1 MPKPG
6 WYRSGTELIREIRET
21 ELPEEILSIWYLGQ
35 AGIVVKSGRTVTGID
50 LYLRESGPEALPDGR
65 EGHRMRKTGRQ
76 MRTLLKLAAFLCC
89 MALSA
94 AGCGQSVAEYQA
106 AEAQEAVSG
115 LHFTGPRWEP
125 EQVPAAYLEPAENG
139 GSLETL
145 TYRTKAY
152 ASRGEEL
159 EKGAQVYL
167 PPSFDPAGEEQYPLL
182 VLLHG
187 EGGDETALLGNSE
200 SPSPLKSLLDH
211 MILEER
217 IPPLIV
223 VTPTY
228 YEGGEHDE
236 IAETAVFYQE
246 LLSDL
251 LPAVEAAYPVF
262 RDEDGLPARDHRAIG
277 GVSSGAAVTW
287 HLFNR
292 GMAYFSDYL
301 PLNGVS
307 WAMGENGGE
316 TGPVET
322 GEFLATTA
330 YKSGFTA
337 EGYRI
342 FTAAAKEEAHYG
354 AVLAQLDGMKYFPEQ
369 FVRTESGFSEG
380 NLLFYEAAAVPP
392 DTTGLCDSLYNGL
405 SALYG
410 L

>member
-1 MPKPG
+1 
-6 WYRSGTELIREIRET
+6 
-21 ELPEEILSIWYLGQ
+21 
-35 AGIVVKSGRTVTGID
+35 
-50 LYLRESGPEALPDGR
+50 
-65 EGHRMRKTGRQ
+65 
-76 MRTLLKLAAFLCC
+76 MRTLLRLTAILCC
-89 MALSA
+89 MVLST

-106 AEAQEAVSG
+106 AEAQEAVPG
-115 LHFTGPRWEP
+115 LHFAGPKWQA
-125 EQVPAAYLEPAENG
+125 EQVPAAYLEPAKNG

-145 TYRTKAY
+145 AYRTKAY

-167 PPSFDPAGEEQYPLL
+167 PPSFDPAGEEPYPLL

-200 SPSPLKSLLDH
+200 NPSPLKSLLDQ

-236 IAETAVFYQE
+236 IAETAVYYQE

-262 RDEDGLPARDHRAIG
+262 RDEDGLSARDHRAIG

-342 FTAAAKEEAHYG
+342 FTAAAPEEPHYG

-369 FVRTESGFSEG
+369 FVRTETGFSNG

-405 SALYG
+405 RALYG

>member
-1 MPKPG
+1 
-6 WYRSGTELIREIRET
+6 
-21 ELPEEILSIWYLGQ
+21 
-35 AGIVVKSGRTVTGID
+35 
-50 LYLRESGPEALPDGR
+50 
-65 EGHRMRKTGRQ
+65 

-200 SPSPLKSLLDH
+200 SPSLLKSLLDH

-262 RDEDGLPARDHRAIG
+262 RDEDGLSARDHRAIG